1 MLSVLSPWN
10 VISSRMPVF
19 SGLSRKEEL
28 RILERGAIMSYSSE
42 QLMRLLAPVY
52 EKTLFWTDP
61 FFQCIF
67 IMVASCSSV
76 VYWLVMR
83 FLQRIY
89 DFVDVL
95 RRFVRTQIFL
105 FFLNQKD
112 LTFAKKKRFIA
123 MCEKFIRSLADSQL
137 FNYETLDMIDLVV
150 PQLLGY
156 PYNIASSAKIQVLTK
171 NRFKIWFF
179 NLNYY
184 YRAFQRYFTDSQGS
198 GLYEIDLFR
207 TTPSKQPKRKT
218 KHIPLAFIAGSQSY
232 LNAFLDLFDL
242 LRQKGMPILLILPR
256 QAKTWSNSLAEVQKK
271 NNIQIV
277 YIEDYYDEKLKEE
290 LYSLRGIFQER
301 FLSNQHL
308 LKKIVRIG
316 QSNLYSQTKLIFKRL
331 FSEYLPE
338 LVIYNKIATRI
349 LTDYGVKTLV
359 GVRLKIFIENS
370 FFLAAK
376 RIGDIRKISI
386 IHNYHTDMLDLFYD
400 LGQVDLA
407 DFVFVSS
414 DFDKEI
420 FTQRMPAK
428 SKVKILNIGNIQMQK
443 IYDKSIPFMDYKK
456 KFGFKED
463 FVVFMAGIKVTPLSW
478 ISEALEV
485 CNELGIRLFVK
496 THPRETKERYMF
508 LEKKGAFVVDDAD
521 VSLYSLIA
529 EARTVISYASTT
541 TLEAPLIGTPSIFYE
556 PGLRCEANSHFIIEF
571 FSKLGIP
578 LVQDKRALQ
587 GVLEQF
593 FSTPR
598 EKILKNYSEFLRLY
612 SHRSKK
618 NIAETIYGYLE
629 M

>member
-42 QLMRLLAPVY
+42 QLMRLFAPVY

-61 FFQCIF
+61 
-67 IMVASCSSV
+67 
-76 VYWLVMR
+76 W
-83 FLQRIY
+83 
-89 DFVDVL
+89 
-95 RRFVRTQIFL
+95 
-105 FFLNQKD
+105 
-112 LTFAKKKRFIA
+112 
-123 MCEKFIRSLADSQL
+123 
-137 FNYETLDMIDLVV
+137 
-150 PQLLGY
+150 
-156 PYNIASSAKIQVLTK
+156 
-171 NRFKIWFF
+171 
-179 NLNYY
+179 
-184 YRAFQRYFTDSQGS
+184 S

-376 RIGDIRKISI
+376 NKGGIKKLSLV
-386 IHNYHTDMLDLFYD
+386 HTYHSDMLDIHYD
-400 LGQVDLA
+400 LSQVDLA
-407 DFVFVSS
+407 DIVFVPSEH
-414 DFDKEI
+414 DRQLYEERKGP
-420 FTQRMPAK
+420 R
-428 SKVKILNIGNIQMQK
+428 SKTKIVNLGNPQMQK
-443 IYDKSIPFMDYKK
+443 IYDGSIKKHDYRR
-456 KFGFKED
+456 KFGFNKGYI
-463 FVVFMAGIKVTPLSW
+463 VLMTGIKSFPLSW
-478 ISEALEV
+478 VRHVVDECRAADYPLI
-485 CNELGIRLFVK
+485 IK
-496 THPRETKERYMF
+496 THPRETKDRYICF
-508 LEKKGAFVVDDAD
+508 EKKGAKVVDSAD
-521 VSLYSLIA
+521 VDLYPLMK
-529 EARTVISYASTT
+529 EATAVISYGSTT
-541 TLEAPLIGTPSIFYE
+541 SIESLLLGTPSFFYE
-556 PGLRCEANSHFIIEF
+556 GGLRCEPAAHFIFEFYKRLGLTVEDSRIGLRKRLAHYYSVPKKEAMKPFSHFI
-571 FSKLGIP
+571 K
-578 LVQDKRALQ
+578 
-587 GVLEQF
+587 
-593 FSTPR
+593 
-598 EKILKNYSEFLRLY
+598 LY
-612 SHRSKK
+612 SPKSKR
-618 NIAETIYGYLE
+618 NITSAIINVIKGEKKHWRTFI
-629 M
+629 